1 MHMLMQLNKPADL
14 CPFILS
20 NFVKSKKENTLRSVG
35 KQKKSELIQSILHS
49 CSKTVLENKS
59 QGRQAHILLCYLT
72 QIYINPTWTE
82 MSRVQSGIY
91 SITCIT
97 EN

>member
-1 MHMLMQLNKPADL
+1 MLMQLNKPADL

-35 KQKKSELIQSILHS
+35 KQKKSELIQSVLHS
-49 CSKTVLENKS
+49 CSKNSSRE
-59 QGRQAHILLCYLT
+59 
-72 QIYINPTWTE
+72 QISGKASSYFATLPHSNLYFINPTWTE
-82 MSRVQSGIY
+82 MSRVQSGMY